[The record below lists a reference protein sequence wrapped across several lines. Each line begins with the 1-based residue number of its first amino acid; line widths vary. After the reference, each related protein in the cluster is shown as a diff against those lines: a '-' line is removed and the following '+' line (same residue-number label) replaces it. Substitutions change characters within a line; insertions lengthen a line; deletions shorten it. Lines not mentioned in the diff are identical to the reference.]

1 MKYSE
6 LPSVITSLFASGA
19 SSSAVTD
26 IPDTQASS
34 GDGRVSWKLGY
45 PPETMIARSAGGVPP
60 YGQDA
65 NGIGKKLSQYIQ
77 ALQAGNIPK
86 WTQDFANAIGGY
98 PSGALA
104 ADPSTVGV
112 FWVSTADDN
121 TTQPGA
127 NGASWQSLF
136 TGYVKKSGDTMSG
149 ILNNSSWVAGG
160 VGGGWN
166 NNNPANGEYVFTK
179 GIEFG
184 NPANNGYFRGT
195 WCVTDVHGNG
205 AADRSGLNLTG
216 YDSTGV
222 TYQWYFAWNG
232 RVTTPGGVLAFESDL
247 SGYVAN
253 TNPGIPGAQAG
264 TSLCVNPSD
273 GRANFAYSGNTKIGA
288 LAWYSDVQT
297 ETQARVNAVTSEA
310 NAREAAD
317 TTLQNNINAKLDS
330 SFVASGLFDGSQGS
344 TTSGTIVGG
353 TWMRVGNT
361 LTQSLVIENIGSG
374 TVTFPFAFSGNN
386 NQVVVI
392 VQDGTGSNNTF
403 STGAITTSG
412 TGIHSSGGGGTGRLH
427 LTVSGPY
434 GT

>member
-34 GDGRVSWKLGY
+34 GDGRVSWRLGY

-112 FWVSTADDN
+112 FWISTADDN

-127 NGASWQSLF
+127 NGASWQNLF
-136 TGYVKKSGDTMSG
+136 TGYVKKSGDTSTGTQYSTQFFSG
-149 ILNNSSWVAGG
+149 GF
-160 VGGGWN
+160 GGGWN
-166 NNNPANGEYVFTK
+166 GARTNTGDYGWTNGLA
-179 GIEFG
+179 FG
-184 NPANNGYFRGT
+184 NPANDGKYRGT
-195 WCVTDVHGNG
+195 WTVTDVLNKGGGNS
-205 AADRSGLNLTG
+205 SGLNLTG
-216 YDSTGV
+216 YDAGGA

-253 TNPGIPGAQAG
+253 TNPGISGALAG

-273 GRANFAYSGNTKIGA
+273 GRSYLAYSGNTKIA
-288 LAWYSDVQT
+288 SLAWYSDVQT

-310 NAREAAD
+310 NARETAD
-317 TTLQNNINAKLDS
+317 TTLQNNINQK
-330 SFVASGLFDGSQGS
+330 VSGLAAGKIMQDFVVAVDGSGVHD
-344 TTSGTIVGG
+344 I
-353 TWMRVGNT
+353 
-361 LTQSLVIENIGSG
+361 
-374 TVTFPFAFSGNN
+374 TFPQAFSG
-386 NQVVVI
+386 VPTTIVI
-392 VQDGTGSNNTF
+392 SHGLTNGSNSPVSVLSGWTATGFQIQTNG
-403 STGAITTSG
+403 STSVNFLA
-412 TGIHSSGGGGTGRLH
+412 
-427 LTVSGPY
+427 VGPA
-434 GT
+434 

>member
-6 LPSVITSLFASGA
+6 LPPVITSLFAA
-19 SSSAVTD
+19 SAPSSAVTD
-26 IPDTQASS
+26 IPDVQAAG
-34 GDGRVSWKLGY
+34 GDGRVSWELGY

-136 TGYVKKSGDTMSG
+136 TGYVKKTGDTSTGTQYSTQFFSG
-149 ILNNSSWVAGG
+149 GF
-160 VGGGWN
+160 GGGWN
-166 NNNPANGEYVFTK
+166 GARTNTGDYGWTNGLA
-179 GIEFG
+179 FG
-184 NPANNGYFRGT
+184 NPANDGKYRGT
-195 WCVTDVHGNG
+195 WTVTDVLNEGSSNS
-205 AADRSGLNLTG
+205 SGLNLTG
-216 YDSTGV
+216 YDAAGT

-232 RVTTPGGVLAFESDL
+232 KVTTPGGVLAFESDL

-253 TNPGIPGAQAG
+253 TNPGISGALTG

-273 GRANFAYSGNTKIGA
+273 GRSYLAYSGNTKIGS
-288 LAWYSDVQT
+288 LAWYADV
-297 ETQARVNAVTSEA
+297 VSEA
-310 NAREAAD
+310 TARTNAD
-317 TTLQNNINAKLDS
+317 NNLQSQISSKQPAGAYIECPNGNKLIAFQIPS
-330 SFVASGLFDGSQGS
+330 VKFVEGGTYVAFPNGGFSGMPVSIVS
-344 TTSGTIVGG
+344 TTSADNDMDTMTFNWSKEGFYINIPNKTNSQNNPVSIMAVG
-353 TWMRVGNT
+353 
-361 LTQSLVIENIGSG
+361 
-374 TVTFPFAFSGNN
+374 PA
-386 NQVVVI
+386 
-392 VQDGTGSNNTF
+392 
-403 STGAITTSG
+403 
-412 TGIHSSGGGGTGRLH
+412 
-427 LTVSGPY
+427 
-434 GT
+434 

>member
-149 ILNNSSWVAGG
+149 LLNNSSWIAGG

-179 GIEFG
+179 GLEFG

-205 AADRSGLNLTG
+205 AAYQSGLNLTG
-216 YDSTGV
+216 YDAAGT
-222 TYQWYFAWNG
+222 TYQWYFPWNG
-232 RVTTPGGVLAFESDL
+232 NIVTPKGLVAFQSDL
-247 SGYVAN
+247 GGYLKNAN
-253 TNPGIPGAQAG
+253 GGIGGEQSG
-264 TSLCVNPSD
+264 TSLVYQISA
-273 GRANFAYSGNTKIGA
+273 GRPFFSYNNNGAGGN
-288 LAWYSDVQT
+288 LAWYADVQT

-310 NAREAAD
+310 NARETAD
-317 TTLQNNINAKLDS
+317 TTLQNNINQK
-330 SFVASGLFDGSQGS
+330 VSGLAAGKIMQDFVVAVDGSGVHD
-344 TTSGTIVGG
+344 IK
-353 TWMRVGNT
+353 
-361 LTQSLVIENIGSG
+361 
-374 TVTFPFAFSGNN
+374 FPRAFSG
-386 NQVVVI
+386 VPTTIVI
-392 VQDGTGSNNTF
+392 SHGLTNGSNSPVSVLGGWTATGFRIQTNG
-403 STGAITTSG
+403 STSVNFLA
-412 TGIHSSGGGGTGRLH
+412 
-427 LTVSGPY
+427 VGPA
-434 GT
+434 